1 MAIKTN
7 VTLRIRAI
15 DPRVLRDILDLIEA
29 ESKGVVVIDHH
40 ETRE

>member
-15 DPRVLRDILDLIEA
+15 DPGVLRDVLELIEA
-29 ESKGVVVIDHH
+29 ESKGVVILDHF